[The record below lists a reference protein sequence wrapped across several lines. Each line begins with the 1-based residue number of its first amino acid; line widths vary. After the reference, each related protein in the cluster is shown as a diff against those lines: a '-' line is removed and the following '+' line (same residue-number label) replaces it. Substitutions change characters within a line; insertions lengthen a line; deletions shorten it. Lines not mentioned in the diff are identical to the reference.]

1 MAAILGAGQELAQ
14 GRYVIEELIGEG
26 GMAVVYRA
34 MDTSLGRVVAVKTM
48 NAAVAAV
55 PGNRERFRREARM
68 MARLSEPHVVAVHD
82 VGEETLGGAPVP
94 FLVMEYVR
102 GRTLGAHLRERPGGL
117 PLDRSLRITADVLR
131 ALAASHAQG
140 MVHRDIKP
148 ANVLV
153 AGDGSVK
160 VTDFGIARA
169 LSQDGAGTAPT
180 GTGVVIGTPHYM
192 APEQFEGRGGVDER
206 ADLYA
211 VGVMLFEL
219 LTGTVPFDAD
229 TGNAIGYQ
237 HCTMAPPTL
246 AETGADVPSTV
257 EDIVARALAK
267 SRQDR
272 FPDARSMRLAVE
284 RLLPKRLEEE
294 AGHRPTVLDGGAGAG
309 EAGLHEAR
317 TRTGAGAWGA
327 GPAELRHGAGP
338 RDGSGH
344 PHPPL
349 APPAHAPAPGAPP
362 APPGYAAD
370 GYAVPPAAP
379 AYVLPPTAPFGAPA
393 VPGEPRSLRER
404 RRLIGRSYGLVALT
418 LLLDVLVYRGAI
430 PRGLVVLP
438 LTSSACG
445 FWLAGKGGAASPA
458 ESHRVGSGLLQ
469 ASALIPLVVHVALGL
484 AALIDLGT
492 VVSGP

>member
-48 NAAVAAV
+48 NAAVASV

-94 FLVMEYVR
+94 FFVMEHVR
-102 GRTLGAHLRERPGGL
+102 GRNLGACLRDRPGGL
-117 PLDRSLRITADVLR
+117 SLDRSLRITADVLM

-153 AGDGSVK
+153 ADDGSVK

-169 LSQDGAGTAPT
+169 LGQDGAGTALT
-180 GTGVVIGTPHYM
+180 GTGIVIGTPHYM

-237 HCTMAPPTL
+237 HCTMTPPTL
-246 AETGADVPSTV
+246 ADAGADVPSTV

-272 FPDARSMRLAVE
+272 FPDARTMRLAVE

-294 AGHRPTVLDGGAGAG
+294 GGYRPTVRNGTAAPHEGD
-309 EAGLHEAR
+309 LHAAR
-317 TRTGAGAWGA
+317 TRTGVGAWGGGRPGQA
-327 GPAELRHGAGP
+327 A
-338 RDGSGH
+338 SGH
-344 PHPPL
+344 PE
-349 APPAHAPAPGAPP
+349 
-362 APPGYAAD
+362 
-370 GYAVPPAAP
+370 PAAP
-379 AYVLPPTAPFGAPA
+379 APPPAPAHLLPAPAHLLPAPAHVLPPTTPFGGPALPEAPR
-393 VPGEPRSLRER
+393 GFRER
-404 RRLIGRSYGLVALT
+404 RRLIGRSYGLVVLT
-418 LLLDVLVYRGAI
+418 LLLDVLLYRADI

-438 LTSSACG
+438 LASSACG
-445 FWLAGKGGAASPA
+445 FWLAGKGGAASRT
-458 ESHRVGSGLLQ
+458 ESRRVGSGLLQ
-469 ASALIPLVVHVALGL
+469 VSALFPLVTHAALAL
-484 AALIDLGT
+484 ASLIDLGT
-492 VVSGP
+492 VLSAP

>member
-1 MAAILGAGQELAQ
+1 MAAILGVGQELAQ

-34 MDTSLGRVVAVKTM
+34 TDTSLDRVVAVKTM
-48 NAAVAAV
+48 NAAVATV

-82 VGEETLGGAPVP
+82 VGEESLGGALVP
-94 FLVMEYVR
+94 FFVMEYVR
-102 GRTLGAHLRERPGGL
+102 GRNLGAYLRERPGGL
-117 PLDRSLRITADVLR
+117 SLDQSLRITAEVLM

-153 AGDGSVK
+153 AEGGSVK

-169 LSQDGAGTAPT
+169 LSQDGAGTALT
-180 GTGVVIGTPHYM
+180 GTGIVIGTPHYM

-237 HCTMAPPTL
+237 HCTMTPPTL
-246 AETGADVPSTV
+246 AEEGADVPSTV

-267 SRQDR
+267 RREDR
-272 FPDARSMRLAVE
+272 FADARSMRAAVE
-284 RLLPKRLEEE
+284 RLLPKRLE
-294 AGHRPTVLDGGAGAG
+294 AAASYRPTMLDSAPMAGVDDLHQARTQTGGRAWSGAEPDLRHETG
-309 EAGLHEAR
+309 SKSEAR
-317 TRTGAGAWGA
+317 R
-327 GPAELRHGAGP
+327 P
-338 RDGSGH
+338 D
-344 PHPPL
+344 
-349 APPAHAPAPGAPP
+349 APP
-362 APPGYAAD
+362 APPAY
-370 GYAVPPAAP
+370 AP
-379 AYVLPPTAPFGAPA
+379 AYAPTYAPALDLAAPPPATTPGYVATPTAPFVGTAAP
-393 VPGEPRSLRER
+393 RTLRER
-404 RRLIGRSYGLVALT
+404 RRLVGRSYWLVALS
-418 LLLDVLVYRGAI
+418 LLLDVLVYGGGI
-430 PRGLVVLP
+430 PRWMVVLP
-438 LTSSACG
+438 ALSSAYG
-445 FWLAGKGGAASPA
+445 FWLAGKGGV
-458 ESHRVGSGLLQ
+458 ESMTESRRAGSGLLQ
-469 ASALIPLVVHVALGL
+469 VGALLPLVIHAAVGL

-492 VVSGP
+492 VLSAS